1 MFTSTLEGV
10 STIMKTVVKAGTH
23 GHSETD
29 ARRRHPTPRCS
40 RGMKFTLCAA
50 GIAALLSACSVVHE
64 MRPSTRAQEKHVQ
77 ALQKLQLE
85 VMRYADGYVGT
96 STEAVNTLQRELTK
110 PEQLLLLQNWKVQQ
124 ATSAY
129 TIASG
134 PNAVTNALD
143 MVVLATLSRMVVQ
156 DSWVSKD
163 WGPRAKPLQATYV
176 SLEANAWGLV
186 GGVLNAEQTAQLHE
200 VIDRWRAQHPNVTA
214 VAYIHFRDFALSMGG
229 TGPGEPNAPGGLF
242 SLIGIDPFSGLD
254 PAVQEIAQTREL
266 AERTIYY
273 LQRAPN
279 LLDMQVERLTY
290 QMAVMPDAR
299 AVLADAE
306 RISMIGTASTDLVNG
321 LPDLL
326 NQQRDALF
334 RQLVQTLNE
343 SNASLDS
350 LSGNVRATLLAGTD
364 TANALHAT
372 LQSVQQLVSQFTSQP
387 QAPPS
392 SPPGPPFDITQY
404 TAMLAQATLTARELN
419 DLAQHADGTAVA
431 LKVVTQD
438 AETRV
443 SGMINHIFKLLVV
456 LVFAIAAAVLMVL
469 LAYRRLAPRMAHS

>member
-1 MFTSTLEGV
+1 M
-10 STIMKTVVKAGTH
+10 MKRVVKSDTYVQ
-23 GHSETD
+23 SETG
-29 ARRRHPTPRCS
+29 ARHRHPTSSRS
-40 RGMKFTLCAA
+40 RGVKFTLCAA
-50 GIAALLSACSVVHE
+50 GIAALLSACSVVNE
-64 MRPSTRAQEKHVQ
+64 VRPSKRAQEAHVQ
-77 ALQKLQLE
+77 QLQKLQLE

-96 STEAVNTLQRELTK
+96 STEAVNTLQRQLTK
-110 PEQLLLLQNWKVQQ
+110 SEELLLLQDWKVQQ

-156 DSWVSKD
+156 DSWVSKA
-163 WGPRAKPLQATYV
+163 WGPRAKPIQATYV
-176 SLEANAWGLV
+176 SLEANAWSLV
-186 GGVLNAEQTAQLHE
+186 GGGVLTAEQTAQLHE
-200 VIDRWRAQHPNVTA
+200 VIDSWRAQHPNVTA

-229 TGPGEPNAPGGLF
+229 TAGEPSAPGGLF

-290 QMAVMPDAR
+290 QMAVMPDTR

-334 RQLVQTLNE
+334 KQLVQTLSE

-350 LSGNVRATLLAGTD
+350 LSANVRATLLAGTD

-387 QAPPS
+387 QTPPS

-443 SGMINHIFKLLVV
+443 NGMINHIFKLLVV